1 MTYDSKKMATQE
13 FVQGMVVISES
24 EPADLPA
31 GGIWFGTVTT
41 A

>member
-1 MTYDSKKMATQE
+1 MTYNSKKIATQE